1 MPTVRC
7 WRPLP
12 PPVQPRTRAR
22 GDAASDGTP
31 LLAAATRNVLDAA
44 SAQRWML
51 GVLADIGALMPAA
64 FALGVCRRFG
74 SDEHGRTAFVAGR
87 DRVSGQIGR
96 ASCRE
101 RVCQYV

>member
-1 MPTVRC
+1 MPTARC
-7 WRPLP
+7 WRPVP

-22 GDAASDGTP
+22 GDAASDETP

-74 SDEHGRTAFVAGR
+74 SDEHGRSSEEQTSELPSLQRTTNAVLF
-87 DRVSGQIGR
+87 
-96 ASCRE
+96 
-101 RVCQYV
+101 